1 MQKIFIRYMSAVVIV
16 ALLAILAM
24 NWGLQEFN
32 ARNRMME
39 NSEMKLDQIVQTL
52 ENNEVELQNLKD
64 SLSEDYLTRAY
75 AFAYIIEQNPE
86 VLGSQSELERIARLL
101 NVDELHVIDENGILF
116 AGSVPLYFG
125 MDFHD
130 TDQTREF
137 LSRISVPTAMS
148 RRSFS
153 ISAWLERIRRGLCRW
168 GWLLP
173 ECWRLKRETS
183 WSIYCRVCPWIQGLC
198 FLRWIRIRRRF

>member
-86 VLGSQSELERIARLL
+86 VLGSQSELE
-101 NVDELHVIDENGILF
+101 
-116 AGSVPLYFG
+116 
-125 MDFHD
+125 
-130 TDQTREF
+130 
-137 LSRISVPTAMS
+137 
-148 RRSFS
+148 
-153 ISAWLERIRRGLCRW
+153 
-168 GWLLP
+168 
-173 ECWRLKRETS
+173 
-183 WSIYCRVCPWIQGLC
+183 
-198 FLRWIRIRRRF
+198 

>member
-64 SLSEDYLTRAY
+64 SLSEDYLTRAKAAIASG
-75 AFAYIIEQNPE
+75 AFKALPE
-86 VLGSQSELERIARLL
+86 TLSMLLGAHDDLPQFRLKLARLTPTCL
-101 NVDELHVIDENGILF
+101 CWISILQP
-116 AGSVPLYFG
+116 G
-125 MDFHD
+125 
-130 TDQTREF
+130 R
-137 LSRISVPTAMS
+137 LSHGS
-148 RRSFS
+148 RR
-153 ISAWLERIRRGLCRW
+153 AQ
-168 GWLLP
+168 
-173 ECWRLKRETS
+173 REG
-183 WSIYCRVCPWIQGLC
+183 R
-198 FLRWIRIRRRF
+198 